1 MEKVTLY
8 SNGCPK
14 CRVIESKLIAKN
26 IQFEKSQDFSKLME
40 EGKQSLPFLEVD
52 GELFDFVKANQ
63 WVNNK
68 LVCAENCDNTEC
80 NICDGENI
88 RKDV

>member
-14 CRVIESKLIAKN
+14 CRVIESKLLAKN
-26 IQFEKSQDFSKLME
+26 VPFEKSQDFDRLMK

-52 GELFDFVKANQ
+52 GELLDFVTANQ

-68 LVCAENCDNTEC
+68 DICNEKDNNVNLDFYNDKIT
-80 NICDGENI
+80 G
-88 RKDV
+88 KDV